1 MYEVEKFSESV
12 SVRHIPFASVTAV
25 QAVELAIK
33 ELEKTKDFHSTY
45 TTYIKNCIDDLGT
58 LRWTEELEF
67 NVTRLLRGEH
77 ILASSAHELV
87 LQTIQKQKNIELW
100 RKPVDISS
108 LFTLCNHPCKLR
120 EPRSSWPS
128 EFNQASIPSIWVRS
142 SSGWICSN
150 DLGTLVTEP
159 KDFKDALQFSAI
171 PQHNSFLAL
180 KPKEVSFGVLGQEA
194 FASFPHDIDD
204 PDFLE
209 CYLLPTK
216 SLIVRV
222 GKRNTLTGGLFNES
236 MYSFVMDQTPT
247 PHILQE
253 EEERLVETISS
264 IDSEYPW
271 TFQDTSTV
279 LTGWNDLS
287 TGKSKVIYKSNELEL
302 NTNLVLAT
310 LGHPGDFYAVFFNGD
325 ILHYVRGKEI
335 QRQTMAVPL
344 THAVLNFT

>member
-1 MYEVEKFSESV
+1 
-12 SVRHIPFASVTAV
+12 
-25 QAVELAIK
+25 
-33 ELEKTKDFHSTY
+33 
-45 TTYIKNCIDDLGT
+45 
-58 LRWTEELEF
+58 
-67 NVTRLLRGEH
+67 
-77 ILASSAHELV
+77 
-87 LQTIQKQKNIELW
+87 
-100 RKPVDISS
+100 
-108 LFTLCNHPCKLR
+108 
-120 EPRSSWPS
+120 
-128 EFNQASIPSIWVRS
+128 
-142 SSGWICSN
+142 
-150 DLGTLVTEP
+150 
-159 KDFKDALQFSAI
+159 
-171 PQHNSFLAL
+171 
-180 KPKEVSFGVLGQEA
+180 
-194 FASFPHDIDD
+194 
-204 PDFLE
+204 
-209 CYLLPTK
+209 
-216 SLIVRV
+216 
-222 GKRNTLTGGLFNES
+222 
-236 MYSFVMDQTPT
+236 MDQTPT